1 MTKLTQPKQLK
12 YDSVKNFIEIGQI
25 SNEGSKFYLHGQEAV
40 SDGILEV
47 FKKSSSDSITFDK
60 ASGNFGFPS
69 TTLKEFLKND
79 AADESLTA
87 QSVYVGNFDS
97 EFSNQ
102 FYNSMFDATNVL
114 GLDFSAYCKS
124 AGKVLIF
131 FSEA

>member
-1 MTKLTQPKQLK
+1 M
-12 YDSVKNFIEIGQI
+12 KNFIEIGQI
-25 SNEGSKFYLHGQEAV
+25 SNKGSKFYLHGQETV

-47 FKKSSSDSITFDK
+47 FQKSSSDSISFDK

-124 AGKVLIF
+124 AGKVSRF
-131 FSEA
+131 FTES